1 MSTMKTLT
9 INGVKYDVT
18 PVVPATSVTLL
29 ERAWVDEGEGHSQVV
44 EIPGV
49 TPSTKVDLQPTAE
62 QLVEFHDKILAF
74 VAENDGGVVTV
85 YAIGHRPTGDH
96 TIQTTLTEVEGTGK
110 IRGNTVGTTM
120 PNPDWNQT
128 DPTKADYIKNKPTY
142 AELGAAPSGYGLGTT
157 ATDISGQNLVTATVG
172 KSGFYRGLNVTHA
185 PDSDWWRFIVNAGI
199 ANSIILALDNY
210 GNVCYLANVSN
221 SATSIT
227 WNKVYTDK
235 NKPTA
240 EEVGAAPAKLVDNF
254 YTATGT
260 EEDLLGIINS
270 VYSSM
275 PDRSVR
281 YVMISFKDFHPTLG
295 GSSYIFRLWRCY
307 GDYGTLEA
315 TSYSGGSLRRNRT
328 ANTWQPWEWV
338 NPPLSLGVV
347 YRTTERWNGKVVYAK
362 MVDFGMLPN
371 STSKAMYVDDGI
383 TDFVR
388 VDGDI
393 EGTLVSLATASFI
406 KEISIINGN
415 SLQIITN
422 TDVSAMYTSPVVYYC
437 KG

>member
-142 AELGAAPSGYGLGTT
+142 TAQDVGA
-157 ATDISGQNLVTATVG
+157 
-172 KSGFYRGLNVTHA
+172 R
-185 PDSDWWRFIVNAGI
+185 PD
-199 ANSIILALDNY
+199 
-210 GNVCYLANVSN
+210 
-221 SATSIT
+221 T
-227 WNKVYTDK
+227 WM
-235 NKPTA
+235 PTA
-240 EEVGAAPAKLVDNF
+240 AQVGARPDNWMPTASDVGAAPAKLVDGF
-254 YTATGT
+254 YTVADGT
-260 EEDLLGIINS
+260 DEAFLEVINT
-270 VYSSM
+270 VYASM
-275 PDRSVR
+275 PNRSVR
-281 YVMISFKDFHPTLG
+281 YIVVAFSKAHPIVG
-295 GSSYIFRLWRCY
+295 GSTYIIKISRVY
-307 GDYGTLEA
+307 AEYGTLEMS
-315 TSYSGGSLRRNRT
+315 SYSGLAFCRT
-328 ANTWQPWEWV
+328 RSDNSWQPLECV
-338 NPPLSLGVV
+338 NPNLSLGKE
-347 YRTTERWNGKVVYAK
+347 YRTTERSNGKVVYAQA
-362 MVDFGMLPN
+362 VDFGAMPD
-371 STSKAMYVDDGI
+371 TSYKERYLNDGI
-383 TDFVR
+383 TGLVR
-388 VDGDI
+388 VEGECKYHDGTD
-393 EGTLVSLATASFI
+393 SAPFATVSFI
-406 KEISIINGN
+406 GEITIIGGN
-415 SLQIITN
+415 TLKVTTTQNASSW
-422 TDVSAMYTSPVVYYC
+422 VGYPVVYYV
-437 KG
+437 KS